1 MKKILVP
8 IDGSHNSLEALK
20 WARDMAE
27 KYGSQIIILNI
38 QKPVSYI
45 TPETISLR
53 EDPNLFAKIGEKVI
67 DAGLEAIKGTT
78 VEVKTEVNFGDP
90 AEQILDVID
99 KEDVDVVVMGSQG
112 ITGIKKF
119 LIGSVS
125 NKILMHSSKPVMI
138 IK

>member
-8 IDGSHNSLEALK
+8 IDGSQNSLEALK
-20 WARDMAE
+20 WARGMAE

-38 QKPVSYI
+38 QKPVSYA
-45 TPETISLR
+45 TAETVSVR
-53 EDPNLFAKIGEKVI
+53 EDPDLFAKIGEKVI
-67 DAGLEAIKGTT
+67 DAGLEAIKGTP
-78 VEVKTEVNFGDP
+78 VDVKTEVNFGDP

-99 KEDVDVVVMGSQG
+99 KEDVDMVVMGSQG

-125 NKILMHSSKPVMI
+125 NKVLAHSSKPVMI